1 MFKAGLAVLY
11 PELKWG
17 KLAFFLVIFL
27 TLFGK
32 LLCLKDPHV
41 AVIVREFLSC
51 FYGKCFHINV
61 HLPLG

>member
-1 MFKAGLAVLY
+1 MGQV
-11 PELKWG
+11 G
-17 KLAFFLVIFL
+17 FFLVIFL

-61 HLPLG
+61 HLPLGSERTLLLARTSF